1 MLRSRRR
8 AARRH
13 PMHPPA
19 TLCAPACNPM
29 CTRLQPPMCT
39 RLQPYVHRP
48 HPHAARP
55 LCAPCVQALGV
66 STSAEGGGTDF
77 SHLFDL
83 VLVCNLAS
91 LLPLFVPPRAE
102 KRAPPLPT
110 PTPTAA
116 PPHLR
121 LPRLLEGRTWVALGS
136 SALPVGEVGTPMP
149 PATTLPR
156 PRPAG
161 RWLPPTSR

>member
-1 MLRSRRR
+1 MSTFNAGGIVGQELGAALTQARR
-8 AARRH
+8 A
-13 PMHPPA
+13 PPPH
-19 TLCAPACNPM
+19 APACNPM
-29 CTRLQPPMCT
+29 CTRLQP
-39 RLQPYVHRP
+39 YVHRP
-48 HPHAARP
+48 RPHAARP

-136 SALPVGEVGTPMP
+136 SALAVGEVGAPMP

-156 PRPAG
+156 SFCWP
-161 RWLPPTSR
+161 LVTSH